1 MFIECISC
9 HPLFE
14 DLIYSAYDFHIYRP
28 RIQKAEITQKHF
40 SLFIPRTT
48 NFSFLFVFPIPI
60 SIMYKQILSNVFC
73 KYFCNGKN
81 VSFYSYRG
89 SIFCIKCM
97 ISYFNFIWFILL
109 RYRVLYLCI
118 SSKGRN
124 VEGKVFTLIITSISK
139 THRVVLHKI
148 SIGNNVEVCCECMN
162 CIRGVRTQNKR
173 KGEKCDSVVVS
184 YFELYSI
191 NWYSVP
197 SCIWGKFKA
206 QTESRINNRVAAW
219 SYLVNIHKNI
229 NWCTKYFL
237 ASYELY

>member
-1 MFIECISC
+1 MYFANIFATGRKCHFIHIEDQYFALSVWYGILTQSSSINSNNK
-9 HPLFE
+9 LF
-14 DLIYSAYDFHIYRP
+14 Y
-28 RIQKAEITQKHF
+28 
-40 SLFIPRTT
+40 
-48 NFSFLFVFPIPI
+48 
-60 SIMYKQILSNVFC
+60 
-73 KYFCNGKN
+73 
-81 VSFYSYRG
+81 
-89 SIFCIKCM
+89 
-97 ISYFNFIWFILL
+97 FIWFILL
-109 RYRVLYLCI
+109 RYWVLYICI
-118 SSKGRN
+118 SSKGRD
-124 VEGKVFTLIITSISK
+124 VEGKVCTLIITSISK

-197 SCIWGKFKA
+197 SWIWGKFKA

-229 NWCTKYFL
+229 NRCTKYFL